1 MQEAGVDEPDVVKTD
16 GSLLVR
22 VVDDST
28 LAVYDVTGD
37 EPVLR
42 GSLVLDGMFSPELLL
57 VGDRV
62 VVIGREAGAARGRIA
77 PGTTLQ
83 VVDIADPSSPTVVHE
98 ASYDS
103 SLVTARQHGDVVR
116 LVVSVGLPDLEFVE
130 PGLFRRETTALE
142 RNQDIVRAS
151 SIDDWLPH
159 VTTVGADG
167 AVREQLVGCE
177 DVAIPAVDAGL
188 GTVVVAGFDVDDPA
202 ATEATAVTT
211 PSETVYMSAEHLYLA
226 SSAYRMGW
234 EACCWDVPQTSV
246 ASTSRRTSPTRAP
259 PTSTTSTSTAPRRR
273 TPRRARSRARSRTD
287 GRWTSTTACCGWRSG
302 RRRRPATSTRS

>member
-1 MQEAGVDEPDVVKTD
+1 
-16 GSLLVR
+16 
-22 VVDDST
+22 
-28 LAVYDVTGD
+28 
-37 EPVLR
+37 
-42 GSLVLDGMFSPELLL
+42 MFSPELLL

-142 RNQDIVRAS
+142 RNQDVVRAS

-202 ATEATAVTT
+202 
-211 PSETVYMSAEHLYLA
+211 
-226 SSAYRMGW
+226 
-234 EACCWDVPQTSV
+234 
-246 ASTSRRTSPTRAP
+246 STRERPLSRRRARRSTCRP
-259 PTSTTSTSTAPRRR
+259 TTSTSPARPTGWAGRPAAGTSRRRASHAGVAGGLLRRGLHLPLRLRPRRHR
-273 TPRRARSRARSRTD
+273 DDVRRVGPGRGRDREPVVDGRARRRAAGG
-287 GRWTSTTACCGWRSG
+287 GRG
-302 RRRRPATSTRS
+302 RRRRPGTSTRS